1 MKLIFTILLLFCF
14 ATVSTFGQSRDF
26 VLATA
31 DSIFYSGWHQ
41 FRYKGL
47 NYDSPRALKKALNLD
62 PNTELYSS
70 ARQYTRTRRLA
81 TVLEIVG
88 IGVAAGSFD
97 NIWEG
102 GDQVRPIPLL
112 IGLASVGT
120 SLFLWKK
127 SRKQISNFVDEYNQA
142 VHDKYIHDRFV
153 NPKMISTS
161 QINVGITIK
170 F

>member
-1 MKLIFTILLLFCF
+1 MKYSFIILLLICF
-14 ATVSTFGQSRDF
+14 SLTDTCGQSRM
-26 VLATA
+26 TT

-62 PNTELYSS
+62 QNSDLYTS

-81 TVLEIVG
+81 TILEIVG
-88 IGVAAGSFD
+88 IGATAGSFD
-97 NIWEG
+97 NVWEG
-102 GDQVRPIPLL
+102 GNQVRPVPLL
-112 IGLASVGT
+112 IGLASVST

-127 SRKQISNFVDEYNQA
+127 SRRQISDFVDEYNHA
-142 VHDKYIHDRFV
+142 VHDRYIQERFV
-153 NPKMISTS
+153 NPNMNPAS
-161 QINVGITIK
+161 QINVGMRIR